1 MKLGG
6 LHLLVTYQCN
16 RECDHCFV
24 WGGPWQKGAMT
35 IAQVDDILRQAKETG
50 TVTGVWFEGGEPM
63 LYYPVVL
70 EGVKRAVALG
80 LTAGIVS
87 NAYWARTKEDAVLWL
102 APFKGL
108 LNSLLI
114 SCDPMH
120 WHEDHAMLAANAGEA
135 VKELGMPLGVL
146 AIPDRKTGTVPG
158 VMYRGRAAEKLAPRA
173 ETRAWEGF
181 TACTPENLREPVRI
195 HVDYLGN
202 LHACQ
207 GVIIG
212 NLFRKPLKD
221 ICAEYDPESHP
232 IIGPLLRGGPAEL
245 ARRLAISPAAEY
257 ADACQL
263 CYETRRELLGR
274 FPEQVGPASVYGGK

>member
-1 MKLGG
+1 
-6 LHLLVTYQCN
+6 
-16 RECDHCFV
+16 
-24 WGGPWQKGAMT
+24 
-35 IAQVDDILRQAKETG
+35 
-50 TVTGVWFEGGEPM
+50 M

-70 EGVKRAVALG
+70 EGVKKAAALG

-114 SCDPMH
+114 SCDSLH
-120 WHEDHAMLAANAGEA
+120 WHEDHAALAANAGEA

-146 AIPDRKTGTVPG
+146 AIPDQKTGTVPG

-173 ETRAWEGF
+173 EPKPWEGF
-181 TACTPENLREPVRI
+181 TACKPENLREPARI
-195 HVDYLGN
+195 HVDFLGN
-202 LHACQ
+202 LQICQ
-207 GVIIG
+207 GIIIG

-221 ICAEYDPESHP
+221 ICAEYDPDSHP
-232 IIGPLLRGGPAEL
+232 IVGPLLKGGPAEL
-245 ARRLAISPAAEY
+245 ARQLQPPARKGY

-263 CYETRRELLGR
+263 CYETRRALRGR
-274 FPEQVGPASVYGGK
+274 FPEQVGPANVFGA